1 MKSTNVNYPLIG
13 GNYPMTARTE
23 LDLSTV
29 SVRDGAQRILIK
41 AECPRNNARVYER
54 SDKSNKGDV

>member
-29 SVRDGAQRILIK
+29 RVRDGAQADI
-41 AECPRNNARVYER
+41 
-54 SDKSNKGDV
+54 NKGRMSTE